1 MNKQPLVLCLANTVA
16 ANFTVNWASA
26 KARRLGNLKALLAEL
41 RHWRHYASERGRGA
55 FGRSEGPRGRERIFE
70 IGGTI

>member
-1 MNKQPLVLCLANTVA
+1 MDKLPLVPCLANTVA

-41 RHWRHYASERGRGA
+41 RHWW
-55 FGRSEGPRGRERIFE
+55 P
-70 IGGTI
+70 